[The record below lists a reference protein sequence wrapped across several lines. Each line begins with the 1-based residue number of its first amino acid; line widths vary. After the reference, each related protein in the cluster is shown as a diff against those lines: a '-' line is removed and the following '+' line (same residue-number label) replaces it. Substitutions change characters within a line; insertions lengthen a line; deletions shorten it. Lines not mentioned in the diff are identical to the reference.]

1 MKPFIILNILVM
13 NSLAGNTQ
21 GLGNIFNQKAA
32 DLKSM
37 GKQIA
42 LLQLYI
48 GWIEKGYSIARSGLT
63 LIGDIKQGELNLH
76 TVFFSSLS
84 SVNPDIKKYSKVAAI
99 IVTIQAITKELN
111 KISSVQNISAG
122 EMQYLITAK
131 GNLLE
136 DCAKMLDDLISVV
149 TDDTYQMTD
158 DERIKR
164 IDGIYSDVNSKWV
177 LAKDFTDEAIM
188 ISAQRQADRRDIKT
202 LQNIE

>member
-1 MKPFIILNILVM
+1 MKRFILLNIIIM
-13 NSLAGNTQ
+13 NSLTGNTQ
-21 GLGNIFNQKAA
+21 GLSNIFNQKAA

-111 KISSVQNISAG
+111 KISSFQNISTG
-122 EMQYLITAK
+122 EKQYLIAVK

-136 DCAKMLDDLISVV
+136 DCAKMLDNLISVV
-149 TDDTYQMTD
+149 TDDTYKMTD

-177 LAKDFTDEAIM
+177 LAKDFADEAIM

>member
-1 MKPFIILNILVM
+1 MKHFILLNIIIM
-13 NSLAGNTQ
+13 NSLTGNTQ
-21 GLGNIFNQKAA
+21 GLSNIFNQKAA

-63 LIGDIKQGELNLH
+63 LIGDIKQGELYLH

-111 KISSVQNISAG
+111 KISSVQNISTG
-122 EMQYLITAK
+122 EKQYLIAVK

-136 DCAKMLDDLISVV
+136 DCTKMLDDLISVI

-177 LAKDFTDEAIM
+177 LAKDFTDE
-188 ISAQRQADRRDIKT
+188 
-202 LQNIE
+202 

>member
-1 MKPFIILNILVM
+1 M
-13 NSLAGNTQ
+13 NSLTGNTQ

-76 TVFFSSLS
+76 TVFFGSLS
-84 SVNPDIKKYSKVAAI
+84 SVNPDIKKFSKVAAI

-111 KISSVQNISAG
+111 KISSVQNISTG
-122 EMQYLITAK
+122 EKQYLITVK

-136 DCAKMLDDLISVV
+136 DCAKMLDNLISVA
-149 TDDTYQMTD
+149 TDDTYKMTD

-188 ISAQRQADRRDIKT
+188 ISAQRQTDRRDIKT

>member
-1 MKPFIILNILVM
+1 M
-13 NSLAGNTQ
+13 NSLTGNTQ

-76 TVFFSSLS
+76 TVFFGSLS

-111 KISSVQNISAG
+111 KISSVQNISTG
-122 EMQYLITAK
+122 EKQYLITVK

-136 DCAKMLDDLISVV
+136 DCAKMLDNLISVA
-149 TDDTYQMTD
+149 TDDTYKMTD

-202 LQNIE
+202 LQNLE

>member
-1 MKPFIILNILVM
+1 MKQFILLNIIII
-13 NSLAGNTQ
+13 NSLTGNTQ

-76 TVFFSSLS
+76 TVFFGSLS
-84 SVNPDIKKYSKVAAI
+84 SVNPEIKKCSKVAAI

-111 KISSVQNISAG
+111 KISSVQNISTG
-122 EMQYLITAK
+122 EMQYLITVK

-136 DCAKMLDDLISVV
+136 DCAKMLDDLISVI
-149 TDDTYQMTD
+149 TDDSYQMTD

-177 LAKDFTDEAIM
+177 LVKDFTDEASM
-188 ISAQRQADRRDIKT
+188 ISVQRQADRRDIKT

>member
-1 MKPFIILNILVM
+1 M
-13 NSLAGNTQ
+13 NSLTGNTQ
-21 GLGNIFNQKAA
+21 GLSNIFNQKAA

-63 LIGDIKQGELNLH
+63 LIGDIKQGELYLH

-84 SVNPDIKKYSKVAAI
+84 SVNPDIKKYSKVVAI

-111 KISSVQNISAG
+111 KISSVQNISTG
-122 EMQYLITAK
+122 EKQYLITVK

-136 DCAKMLDDLISVV
+136 DCAKMLDDLISVI

-177 LAKDFTDEAIM
+177 LAKDFTNEAIM
-188 ISAQRQADRRDIKT
+188 ISAQRQTDRRDIKT

>member
-1 MKPFIILNILVM
+1 MKRILLLNIIII
-13 NSLAGNTQ
+13 NSLVVNSQ
-21 GLGNIFNQKAA
+21 GLSNIFNQKAA

-63 LIGDIKQGELNLH
+63 IIGEIKQGELNLH

-84 SVNPDIKKYSKVAAI
+84 SVNTDIKKYSKVAAI
-99 IVTIQAITKELN
+99 IAKIQSITKELN
-111 KISSVQNISAG
+111 KISAVQNISTG
-122 EMQYLITAK
+122 EMQYLTTVK
-131 GNLLE
+131 RNLLE
-136 DCAKMLDDLISVV
+136 DCTKMLDDLISVV
-149 TDDTYQMTD
+149 TENTYQMSD
-158 DERIKR
+158 EERINR
-164 IDGIYSDVNSKWV
+164 IDGIYSEVNSKWV

-188 ISAQRQADRRDIKT
+188 ISAQKQTEQKDIKT

>member
-1 MKPFIILNILVM
+1 M
-13 NSLAGNTQ
+13 NSLTGNTQ
-21 GLGNIFNQKAA
+21 GLSNIFNQKAA

-76 TVFFSSLS
+76 TVFFTSLS

-99 IVTIQAITKELN
+99 IVTIHAITKELN
-111 KISSVQNISAG
+111 KISSVQNISTG
-122 EMQYLITAK
+122 EMQYLITIK

-136 DCAKMLDDLISVV
+136 DCAKMLDDLISVI

-177 LAKDFTDEAIM
+177 LAKDFTDEASM
-188 ISAQRQADRRDIKT
+188 ISVQRQADRRDIKT